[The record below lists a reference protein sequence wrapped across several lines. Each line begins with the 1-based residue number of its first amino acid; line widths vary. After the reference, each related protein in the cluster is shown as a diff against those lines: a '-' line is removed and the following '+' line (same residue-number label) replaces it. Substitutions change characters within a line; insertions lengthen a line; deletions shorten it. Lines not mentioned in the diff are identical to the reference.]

1 MADIFLDIFL
11 PKSKFHACAM
21 SGALVDSLKV
31 VGRASANILSSD
43 NALGVCHVSYEEE
56 DTCMPCVI

>member
-1 MADIFLDIFL
+1 L